1 MAASPMWD
9 WRLPETERM
18 LEGGARVDKAL
29 GDKIPE
35 FNKKKSGGGDGVG
48 LSGASLGLGDD
59 RTKFEVLI
67 IILVAVVIIGGS
79 EFLLKWFGVPQYV
92 LPTPSQIVT
101 ALFTEWK
108 FIWPHLLVTLY
119 ELLVGFAI
127 GASIGFVLAAVI
139 TQFPFVEKIVTP
151 SILLLVTTP
160 MLALVPLLILKL
172 GFGSEPRII
181 AVALASGPMV
191 MINSATGFR
200 RVDLAKIALA
210 RSFGAST
217 FQIFTKIRIP
227 MAMPMIIV
235 GLMVGSIFGLLTTVG
250 AEMVG
255 GAEGLGNRLT
265 YYSALIRMPQ
275 FFAVILILAIIGIS
289 IYVLFYWIGKK
300 WASWEA

>member
-1 MAASPMWD
+1 
-9 WRLPETERM
+9 
-18 LEGGARVDKAL
+18 VDKVL

-35 FNKKKSGGGDGVG
+35 FNRKQEADGPGLAG
-48 LSGASLGLGDD
+48 LSSFSLGSG
-59 RTKFEVLI
+59 RTHLETAVIL
-67 IILVAVVIIGGS
+67 LVAVVVIGGA
-79 EFLLKWFGVPQYV
+79 ELALRLFNVPQYI
-92 LPTPSQIVT
+92 LPKPSQIVS
-101 ALFTEWK
+101 ALFTEWP
-108 FIWPHLLVTLY
+108 FLWPHLVTTLY
-119 ELLVGFAI
+119 ELFVGFAI
-127 GASIGFVLAAVI
+127 GGAIGFVMAAVI
-139 TQFPFVEKIVTP
+139 TQFPFVEKVITP
-151 SILLLVTTP
+151 YILLLVTTP
-160 MLALVPLLILKL
+160 MLALVPLLILRF

-217 FQIFTKIRIP
+217 LQIFTKIRIP

-235 GLMVGSIFGLLTTVG
+235 GLMVGSIFGLLTAIG

-275 FFAVILILAIIGIS
+275 FFAVILMLAIIGIS
-289 IYVLFYWIGKK
+289 IYVFFYWLGKK
-300 WASWEA
+300 WANWEA

>member
-1 MAASPMWD
+1 M
-9 WRLPETERM
+9 
-18 LEGGARVDKAL
+18 DKAL

-48 LSGASLGLGDD
+48 LSGASLGLGDH
-59 RTKFEVLI
+59 RTKFEILI

-151 SILLLVTTP
+151 YILLLVTTP

-172 GFGSEPRII
+172 GFGSQPRII

-275 FFAVILILAIIGIS
+275 FFAVILILAIDLCAVLLDRQEMGELGS
-289 IYVLFYWIGKK
+289 IVYRDEL
-300 WASWEA
+300 

>member
-1 MAASPMWD
+1 MDRA
-9 WRLPETERM
+9 T
-18 LEGGARVDKAL
+18 
-29 GDKIPE
+29 GDRIPE
-35 FNKKKSGGGDGVG
+35 FNRKQAASEGVG
-48 LSGASLGLGDD
+48 LAGMTSLGLGGH
-59 RTKFEVLI
+59 RTKLEVLV
-67 IILVAVVIIGGS
+67 IILVAVIIIGGT
-79 EFLLKWFGVPQYV
+79 EILLSVFEVPHYV
-92 LPTPSQIVT
+92 LPKPSQIVT

-108 FIWPHLLVTLY
+108 FLWPHLLITLY
-119 ELLVGFAI
+119 ELFVGFAI
-127 GASIGFVLAAVI
+127 GGSIGFIMAAVI
-139 TQFPFVEKIVTP
+139 TQFPFIEKVVTP
-151 SILLLVTTP
+151 YILLLVTTP
-160 MLALVPLLILKL
+160 MLALVPLLILRF

-235 GLMVGSIFGLLTTVG
+235 GLMVGSIFGLLTTIG

-275 FFAVILILAIIGIS
+275 FFAIILILAVLGIS
-289 IYVLFYWIGKK
+289 IYVFFFWLGKK

>member
-1 MAASPMWD
+1 M
-9 WRLPETERM
+9 
-18 LEGGARVDKAL
+18 DKVL
-29 GDKIPE
+29 GDKIPQ
-35 FNKKKSGGGDGVG
+35 FNRKQAVGESAGLASVSAFSFGDHRSK
-48 LSGASLGLGDD
+48 L
-59 RTKFEVLI
+59 EILI
-67 IILVAVVIIGGS
+67 IALVAVVIIGGA
-79 EFLLKWFGVPQYV
+79 ELLLLSFHVPQYIM
-92 LPTPSQIVT
+92 PRPSQIVT
-101 ALFTEWK
+101 ALFTEWHNL
-108 FIWPHLLVTLY
+108 WPHLVVTLY

-127 GASIGFVLAAVI
+127 GGSIGFLLAAVI
-139 TQFPFVEKIVTP
+139 TQYPFVEKVVTP
-151 SILLLVTTP
+151 YILLLVTTP
-160 MLALVPLLILKL
+160 MLALVPLLILRF

-235 GLMVGSIFGLLTTVG
+235 GLMVGSIFGLLTTIG

-265 YYSALIRMPQ
+265 YYSSLIRMPQ
-275 FFAVILILAIIGIS
+275 FFAIILILAVIGIS
-289 IYVLFYWIGKK
+289 IYVFFFWLGKR